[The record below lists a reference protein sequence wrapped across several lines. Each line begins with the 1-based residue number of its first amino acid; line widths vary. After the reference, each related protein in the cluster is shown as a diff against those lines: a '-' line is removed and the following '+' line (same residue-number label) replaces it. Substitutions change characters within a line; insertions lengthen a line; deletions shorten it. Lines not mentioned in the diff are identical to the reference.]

1 MTAVLD
7 TPSTHRS
14 DSAAPKTTGSSALS
28 TMRTLVGTETRLF
41 GREWAAMLFAFVFPP
56 LMMIV
61 LAGVFAGDDDV
72 FGGANG
78 ADYYVAAYIG
88 IPMGALAMI
97 GLPVMLASYR
107 ERGVLRRF
115 EAFGISTA
123 KVAGAQVIVTA
134 ALVVI
139 GAGLVL
145 VAAAPMYG
153 VPAIEDPVQVVVG
166 FLYGLVTMLSLGV
179 AIGLAAPNAR
189 AAQALGLLAFLP
201 MWLLGGGGP
210 PPAVMTDGMRSVS
223 DLLPL
228 WHATAAIR
236 EPWLGT
242 GELAD
247 HTLGLGIWLAIGLSA
262 CALLLHRRRD

>member
-1 MTAVLD
+1 MTAV
-7 TPSTHRS
+7 PSTTPP
-14 DSAAPKTTGSSALS
+14 SAVAPTRPTGPS
-28 TMRTLVGTETRLF
+28 TAATLRILTGTETKLF

-56 LMMIV
+56 LMMLV

-134 ALVVI
+134 GLVVI
-139 GAGLVL
+139 GAALVL
-145 VAAAPMYG
+145 VVAAPMYG
-153 VPAIEDPVQVVVG
+153 VPAIDDPVQVILG
-166 FLYGLVTMLSLGV
+166 FLFGLVTMLSLGV

-210 PPAVMTDGMRSVS
+210 PPEVMTDGMRSVS

-247 HTLGLGIWLAIGLSA
+247 HTLGLGVWLVIGLAA
-262 CALLLHRRRD
+262 CTALLRRRSG